1 MTHLL
6 IVSQNGLIS
15 KTISTTLQ
23 GEEVAIHTV
32 DSSQCII
39 EACRRQHID
48 LLIFLSLSP
57 YFSSMNIVEYI
68 RREVDYRPKV
78 YVIANSLSQA
88 TILSLLECGV
98 DQYLTFP
105 INLYRL
111 REKVYS
117 QLSK

>member
-6 IVSQNGLIS
+6 IISQNGLIS

-23 GEEVAIHTV
+23 GEEVEIHTV

-39 EACRRQHID
+39 EACRHQHID
-48 LLIFLSLSP
+48 LLIFLTLSP

-68 RREVDYRPKV
+68 RREVNYRPKV

>member
-6 IVSQNGLIS
+6 IVSHNALVTN
-15 KTISTTLQ
+15 TISTTLQ
-23 GEEVAIHTV
+23 GEGVTIHSA
-32 DSSQCII
+32 DSSRCII
-39 EACRRQHID
+39 EICRDQRID
-48 LLIFLSLSP
+48 LIIFLSLTP
-57 YFSSMNIVEYI
+57 YFSSMNIVEYLRSEI
-68 RREVDYRPKV
+68 GYLPKV
-78 YVIANSLSQA
+78 YVISHSHSQA

-111 REKVYS
+111 REKVYT